1 MIVFKLKEFSYKTI
15 DDVFRL
21 GSRRICIEIMKCV
34 EMFEVGSL
42 THWLNWEKRRD
53 SHSHEKL
60 LKITLENNPK
70 TYLCLFMSVRID
82 IKIEGKR
89 KRERIK

>member
-1 MIVFKLKEFSYKTI
+1 MPEITWYFP
-15 DDVFRL
+15 D
-21 GSRRICIEIMKCV
+21 IESLY
-34 EMFEVGSL
+34 ESL

-53 SHSHEKL
+53 SHSHEKH